1 MDDEPDN
8 AALFILRSMRDD
20 TLGMRTDL
28 ANFKN
33 ELRKDMLEVRE
44 RLGMLEGGVASVSR
58 RLDRLSGEV
67 DQIRRRVDL
76 EEP

>member
-8 AALFILRSMRDD
+8 AALFLLRSMRDD
-20 TLGMRTDL
+20 TAGMRTDL
-28 ANFKN
+28 AHFKTD
-33 ELRKDMLEVRE
+33 LRKDMLEVRE
-44 RLGMLEGGVASVSR
+44 RLGMLESGVASVSR

-67 DQIRRRVDL
+67 DQIRRRQNL